1 MPVQYIYKLKT
12 LYYSI
17 IISVLSLF
25 VVNIDAAYAQGS
37 PEILRSSSSLLQISS
52 SGNNVY
58 IMWSDYDQKERVYL
72 TLFRAIHDGGKSIGH
87 IYEMG
92 NSFSGPTFSQMA
104 SRENNLYITQ
114 GNVLK
119 KSSDYGIT
127 FNDTIPVSTPVGG
140 ISNIVA
146 TGNNVYL
153 TFDNVI
159 NSGNS
164 FEVLFAASKDNG
176 TTFGNSVKLFGMP
189 ESSEDYSQIAASGT
203 NVYVVGEGKY
213 GGLQGPIGVLYRASR
228 DGGAT
233 FSDTIDLS
241 GNNSTDYAPKVATSG
256 NYVYVAWSELTS
268 DKKNTDLILRMS
280 NDGGETFGPKIRLN
294 QDNSSS
300 GTYGTYFIQLLARD
314 FTLYVKWWD
323 VHFLPNGTETD
334 HLLFD
339 RIINED
345 ATVGK
350 TIEFTGNGARPTDI
364 GHNSMISVGG
374 NNVYALWSEYPNQSS
389 SQMRI
394 FLRTSNDGGFSFGN
408 AIDIN
413 NQTNLSG
420 RNGMTDAQITT
431 DGNNVYV
438 AGDVI
443 PPALGILFGTSTDN
457 GKTFDGI
464 TDIDA
469 DVIPEFLFAMPLLLI
484 GMVSVMITYRIL
496 IRK

>member
-104 SRENNLYITQ
+104 SRENNL
-114 GNVLK
+114 
-119 KSSDYGIT
+119 
-127 FNDTIPVSTPVGG
+127 
-140 ISNIVA
+140 
-146 TGNNVYL
+146 YL

-350 TIEFTGNGARPTDI
+350 TIEFTG
-364 GHNSMISVGG
+364 
-374 NNVYALWSEYPNQSS
+374 
-389 SQMRI
+389 
-394 FLRTSNDGGFSFGN
+394 
-408 AIDIN
+408 
-413 NQTNLSG
+413 
-420 RNGMTDAQITT
+420 
-431 DGNNVYV
+431 
-438 AGDVI
+438 
-443 PPALGILFGTSTDN
+443 
-457 GKTFDGI
+457 
-464 TDIDA
+464 
-469 DVIPEFLFAMPLLLI
+469 
-484 GMVSVMITYRIL
+484 
-496 IRK
+496 